1 MSYNIKPKMVLFDVG
16 GTLFDDGRCI
26 PLDGLAHLRL
36 LAENP
41 DATDDITLAGLWD
54 SYMEEALG
62 GKPQAKSG
70 INLDLPLSAPIKY
83 VTMRTGLHIS
93 LSMAEQEEIFDRY
106 NSARVVMDSIS
117 ELFCTLK
124 KLGIRAAVI
133 SNNAMSGDSLQLAIK
148 HWIPEADMEFCL
160 TSADLLLP
168 KPDKTLFECAAAYAQ
183 LDPADCWYCG
193 DSKVPDVD
201 GSSGA
206 GMTPVLI
213 DTKSSIAKE
222 MRADGINGTYLAIN
236 HWNVLTKLLNELE

>member
-83 VTMRTGLHIS
+83 VTMRTGLRFNI
-93 LSMAEQEEIFDRY
+93 SMAEQEEIFDRY
-106 NSARVVMDSIS
+106 NSTRKVMDGLT
-117 ELFCTLK
+117 ELLSNLK
-124 KLGIRAAVI
+124 KLCIRAAVI

-193 DSKVPDVD
+193 DGKVPDVD

-213 DTKSSIAKE
+213 DTSLPE
-222 MRADGINGTYLAIN
+222 EQQMRTDCINGAYLAIN